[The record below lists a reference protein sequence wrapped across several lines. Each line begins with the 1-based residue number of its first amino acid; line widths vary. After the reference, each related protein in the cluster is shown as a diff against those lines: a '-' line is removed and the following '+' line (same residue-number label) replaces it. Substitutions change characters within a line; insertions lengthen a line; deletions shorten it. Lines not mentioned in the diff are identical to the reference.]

1 MSDSSPP
8 PQVQER
14 PQIPFPRAAEH
25 ARASDI
31 RLSLDADYRIL
42 AKRN

>member
-1 MSDSSPP
+1 MSNSSPP
-8 PQVQER
+8 PN

-25 ARASDI
+25 ARADDI
-31 RLSLDADYRIL
+31 KLSLGVDHRIL